1 MPQVKKSQVLPSRL
15 PRILLVIPSIA
26 SARLFLKEL
35 SEELAETFEVH
46 CACSITETNFNAE
59 EQNSSRV
66 VYHHIPFPRGMNIFS
81 HFLAA
86 LLVRNLIKKVQP
98 VLIHAH
104 FSAGI
109 FTTALALNRKR
120 PIAICTFQ
128 GLSFPLMASRA
139 RALLM
144 RIAEGY
150 AARQFDSAWVLSE
163 DDYIALKRVAPSASV
178 LVQPGLGLGCD
189 LQRFDPGV
197 ISDVDRNVL
206 RRKLGI
212 SEDDFVFIFIGRYVH
227 FKGFNLSIR
236 AFLLLAS
243 SCPHA
248 KLLLVGARD
257 SLHASGLCAAEE
269 KAWQESS
276 QVIDISWTNRIERY
290 IAIAHVSVFPSERE
304 GMPVS
309 LMEALSMGV
318 PVITFDSRGCRD
330 VVRNGIDGIVL
341 NDRTVD
347 RLEQTMKIF
356 IQDVDVREKMKA
368 AALAGRDRFC
378 RKHFVSTQ
386 IGIYQDS
393 LRRRES
399 GQSIPICK

>member
-1 MPQVKKSQVLPSRL
+1 MPQLNKSQVSPSRL
-15 PRILLVIPSIA
+15 PRILLVIPSVA
-26 SARLFLKEL
+26 SARLFLNQL
-35 SEELAETFEVH
+35 IEELAGTFEVH
-46 CACSITETNFNAE
+46 CACSMTENNFNVKE
-59 EQNSSRV
+59 HESSRV
-66 VYHHIPFPRGMNIFS
+66 VCHHIPFPRGMNIFR
-81 HFLAA
+81 HILAA

-109 FTTALALNRKR
+109 FTTALALSRKR
-120 PIAICTFQ
+120 PVAICTFQ
-128 GLSFPLMASRA
+128 GLSFPLMTSRA

-144 RIAEGY
+144 RVAEGY

-163 DDYIALKRVAPSASV
+163 DDCVALKRVSPRALV
-178 LVQPGLGLGCD
+178 LAQPGFGLGCE
-189 LQRFDPGV
+189 LQRFDSRMM
-197 ISDVDRNVL
+197 SDVDRNVL

-227 FKGFNLSIR
+227 FKGFDLSVR
-236 AFLLLAS
+236 AFLRLAS

-257 SLHASGLCAAEE
+257 PLHASGLCAAEE
-269 KAWQESS
+269 TAWQESS
-276 QVIDISWTNRIERY
+276 QVIDIGWTNSIEHY
-290 IAIAHVSVFPSERE
+290 LAIAHASVFPSERE

-309 LMEALSMGV
+309 LMETLSMGV

-341 NDRTVD
+341 NDRAVD
-347 RLEQTMKIF
+347 CLEQTMKIF
-356 IQDVDVREKMKA
+356 IQDVDVRNRMKA

-386 IGIYQDS
+386 IGIYQDA
-393 LRRRES
+393 LRVRES